1 MLEVKDLSFTYR
13 KEEVLSHIS
22 FQLHPGKITVLLGP
36 NGTGKSTLINVL
48 TGLLKTEKGKIFYDG
63 KDLRDLSYKE
73 KAKIIGYVSQRMH
86 PSSLSVYDTILLGRI
101 NYFGRKESEEDHRI
115 VEEIIHELKLVKFAL
130 RPCDELS
137 GGELQLVMIAKALAQ
152 DATYLL
158 LDEPTSSLDIK
169 KQLLILGLVK
179 ELCKKKKLT
188 VLVSLHDINL
198 ALQYADYLI
207 MIKDKSIVFHD
218 EIALVTESILKQTYE
233 INLQL
238 IKEKEKGYIKYE
250 QIQND

>member
-48 TGLLKTEKGKIFYDG
+48 AGLLKTEKGKIFYDG

-73 KAKIIGYVSQRMH
+73 KAKIIGYVSQRMP

-115 VEEIIHELKLVKFAL
+115 VEEIIHELKLEKFAL

-188 VLVSLHDINL
+188 VLISLHDINL